1 MDAALA
7 QHEGH
12 QGHKGKEHLPFVSF
26 APFVVNRRWGR
37 LSAAREILREACISL
52 YQHRFRAA
60 LSMLGISWGII
71 SVVVLLAYGNGFGGA
86 LDAGFRGAFS
96 DGTVVVFPGQTSLQ
110 AGGERAGKR
119 VRVTADDVLAIGELP
134 LVKNVSPEFM
144 QDFPVVFGN
153 KQSSHLVRG
162 VAGSYGV
169 MRSEKPQAGGRFL
182 EEDDVRLRRRVAFIG
197 TEVQRKLFG
206 GIPPVGETIRIGG
219 QPFEI
224 VGVMEEKVQLSNY
237 NRPDKYCI
245 FIPWTTMGGLTDNRY
260 VGTFVLQAVSPMLE
274 PKATRQVREFLA
286 KRYRYNPA
294 DERALNM
301 FGSEESNKITSG
313 IVGGLKIVL
322 TFIGVLTL
330 AIGGVGIMNIMF
342 VNVQERTREIGVR
355 KALGAKRR
363 EILLQ
368 FLLEGLATTF
378 VGGIVG
384 IAVSWGL
391 VWLLSPRPFL
401 AELLDDASRVT
412 DIHLVL
418 SVQLVAV
425 TTSIL
430 TIVGLISG
438 LLPALKASRLDPI
451 EALRYE

>member
-1 MDAALA
+1 MNAPS
-7 QHEGH
+7 HV
-12 QGHKGKEHLPFVSF
+12 LPGASYVVQSVSR
-26 APFVVNRRWGR
+26 PRRLIRWG
-37 LSAAREILREACISL
+37 LFREVVREAAFSL
-52 YQHRFRAA
+52 YHHRFRAA

-71 SVVVLLAYGNGFGGA
+71 SVVMLLAYGDGFRSA

-96 DGTVVVFPGQTSLQ
+96 DGTVVAFPGQTSLQ

-119 VRVTADDVLAIGELP
+119 VRVTSDDVLAMGELP

-144 QDFPVVFGN
+144 REFPVVYAN

-162 VAGSYGV
+162 VAASYGI
-169 MRSEKPQAGGRFL
+169 MRAEKPQAGGRFL
-182 EEDDVRLRRRVAFIG
+182 EDDDVRLRRRVAFIG
-197 TEVQRKLFG
+197 TEVERKLFS

-245 FIPWTTMGGLTDNRY
+245 FIPWTTMGGLTENVY
-260 VGTFVLQAVSPMLE
+260 VNTFVWQAVSPMLE
-274 PKATRQVREFLA
+274 PKAIQQVREFLA
-286 KRYRYNPA
+286 KRYRYSPA
-294 DERALNM
+294 DTRAVNM
-301 FGSEESNKITSG
+301 HGSVENQQ
-313 IVGGLKIVL
+313 IVGGIVTGLKVVL

-355 KALGAKRR
+355 KALGARRR

-368 FLLEGLATTF
+368 FLLEGIVTTF
-378 VGGIVG
+378 AGGVVG
-384 IAVSWGL
+384 IALSMGL
-391 VWLLSPRPFL
+391 VWLFSPRPFL

-418 SVQLVAV
+418 SVQLVAI
-425 TTSIL
+425 TSTIL
-430 TIVGLISG
+430 MFVGLVSG
-438 LLPALKASRLDPI
+438 LLPAIKASRLDPI

>member
-1 MDAALA
+1 M
-7 QHEGH
+7 GRSS
-12 QGHKGKEHLPFVSF
+12 VSSVSS
-26 APFVVNRRWGR
+26 VVHRF
-37 LSAAREILREACISL
+37 REIVVEALYSL
-52 YQHRFRAA
+52 YHHRFRAA

-71 SVVVLLAYGNGFGGA
+71 SVVVLLAYGNGFRGA

-96 DGTVVVFPGQTSLQ
+96 DGTVVSFPGQTSLQ

-144 QDFPVVFGN
+144 QEFPTVYGN
-153 KQSSHLVRG
+153 RQSSYMARG
-162 VAGSYGV
+162 VAAPYGV
-169 MRSEKPQAGGRFL
+169 MRSEKPQPGGRFL
-182 EEDDVRLRRRVAFIG
+182 EDDDIRLRRRVAFIG

-206 GIPPVGETIRIGG
+206 AIPPVGQIIRVGG
-219 QPFEI
+219 APFEI

-245 FIPWTTMGGLTDNRY
+245 FIPWTTMGGLTNNRY
-260 VGTFVLQAVSPMLE
+260 VSTFVWQAVSPMLE
-274 PKATRQVREFLA
+274 PKAQTQVREFLA
-286 KRYRYNPA
+286 KRYRYDPK
-294 DERALNM
+294 DERAVNM
-301 FGSEESNKITSG
+301 FGSEKTNEITSG

-330 AIGGVGIMNIMF
+330 MIGGVGIMNIMF

-378 VGGIVG
+378 AGGIVG

-418 SVQLVAV
+418 SMPLIAI
-425 TTSIL
+425 TTTIL
-430 TIVGLISG
+430 MIVGLVAG

>member
-1 MDAALA
+1 M
-7 QHEGH
+7 Q
-12 QGHKGKEHLPFVSF
+12 V
-26 APFVVNRRWGR
+26 
-37 LSAAREILREACISL
+37 
-52 YQHRFRAA
+52 
-60 LSMLGISWGII
+60 
-71 SVVVLLAYGNGFGGA
+71 
-86 LDAGFRGAFS
+86 
-96 DGTVVVFPGQTSLQ
+96 
-110 AGGERAGKR
+110 GGERAGTR
-119 VRVTADDVLAIGELP
+119 VRVTADDVMAIAELP

-144 QDFPVVFGN
+144 QDFPVAYGSR
-153 KQSSHLVRG
+153 QSSFLVRG
-162 VAGSYGV
+162 VAASYGL
-169 MRSEKPQAGGRFL
+169 MRSEKAQAGGRFL

-197 TEVQRKLFG
+197 TEVQRKMFG
-206 GIPPVGETIRIGG
+206 PGRAVGETLRVGG
-219 QPFEI
+219 QPFEV

-237 NRPDKYCI
+237 NRPDKYCV
-245 FIPWTTMGGLTDNRY
+245 FIPWTTMGGLSDNRY
-260 VGTFVLQAVSPMLE
+260 VGTFVWQAVSPMLE
-274 PKATRQVREFLA
+274 PKAQRQVREFLA

-301 FGSEESNKITSG
+301 FGSEKTQEITSG

-330 AIGGVGIMNIMF
+330 AIGGIGIMNIMF

-355 KALGAKRR
+355 KALGARPR
-363 EILLQ
+363 EILIQ

-378 VGGIVG
+378 AGGVVG

-418 SVQLVAV
+418 SVQLVV
-425 TTSIL
+425 ITSSIL
-430 TIVGLISG
+430 MVVGLVSG
-438 LLPALKASRLDPI
+438 FLPALKASRLDPI

>member
-1 MDAALA
+1 M
-7 QHEGH
+7 
-12 QGHKGKEHLPFVSF
+12 VS
-26 APFVVNRRWGR
+26 PLLKRRWAKLLR
-37 LSAAREILREACISL
+37 VREIVREACFGL
-52 YQHRFRAA
+52 YHHWFRAA

-71 SVVVLLAYGNGFGGA
+71 SVVVLLAYGNGFRGA

-96 DGTVVVFPGQTSLQ
+96 DGTVVVWPGQTSLQ

-119 VRVTADDVLAIGELP
+119 VHVTSGDVLAIGELP
-134 LVKNVSPEFM
+134 LVKSASPEFM
-144 QDFPVVFGN
+144 QEFPIGYGN
-153 KQSSHLVRG
+153 KQSSRLVRG
-162 VAGSYGV
+162 VAASYGV

-197 TEVQRKLFG
+197 TDVQRKLFG
-206 GIPPVGETIRIGG
+206 GAPPVGEKIRIGG

-245 FIPWTTMGGLTDNRY
+245 FVPWTTMSGLTDTRY
-260 VGTFVLQAVSPMLE
+260 VNTFVWQATSPMLE
-274 PKATRQVREFLA
+274 PKATRQVREFFA
-286 KRYRYNPA
+286 KRYRYNPT

-301 FGSEESNKITSG
+301 FGSEKTNEITSG

-355 KALGAKRR
+355 KALGARPR
-363 EILLQ
+363 DILLQ

-378 VGGIVG
+378 AGGIVG
-384 IAVSWGL
+384 IAVSSGL

-412 DIHLVL
+412 DIHLVMSL
-418 SVQLVAV
+418 PLVGVTATILMFVGLVA
-425 TTSIL
+425 
-430 TIVGLISG
+430 G
-438 LLPALKASRLDPI
+438 LLPAIKASRLDPI

>member
-1 MDAALA
+1 MRSI
-7 QHEGH
+7 
-12 QGHKGKEHLPFVSF
+12 VS
-26 APFVVNRRWGR
+26 
-37 LSAAREILREACISL
+37 EAFLGL
-52 YQHRFRAA
+52 YHHRFRAA

-96 DGTVVVFPGQTSLQ
+96 DGTVVVWPGQTSLQ

-119 VRVTADDVLAIGELP
+119 VRVTADDVLAAGELP
-134 LVKNVSPEFM
+134 LVKTVSPEFM
-144 QDFPVVFGN
+144 QEFPTTYGN
-153 KQSSHLVRG
+153 KQGSHLIRG
-162 VAGSYGV
+162 VAATYGQ

-182 EEDDVRLRRRVAFIG
+182 EEEDVRLRRRVAFIG

-206 GIPPVGETIRIGG
+206 GTPAVGETLRIAG

-224 VGVMEEKVQLSNY
+224 VGVLEEKVQLSNY

-245 FIPWTTMGGLTDNRY
+245 FIPWTTMGGLSDNRY
-260 VGTFVLQAVSPMLE
+260 VGTFVWQAVTPILE
-274 PKATRQVREFLA
+274 PKATLQVREFFA
-286 KRYRYNPA
+286 KRYRYNAA

-301 FGSEESNKITSG
+301 FGSEQTNEIASG

-355 KALGAKRR
+355 KALGARR
-363 EILLQ
+363 RTILMQ
-368 FLLEGLATTF
+368 FLLEGLVTTF
-378 VGGIVG
+378 AGGVVG
-384 IAVSWGL
+384 IAVSAGL

-401 AELLDDASRVT
+401 AELLDDTSRVT
-412 DIHLVL
+412 DIHLAL
-418 SVQLVAV
+418 SVPLVGV
-425 TTSIL
+425 TTAIL
-430 TIVGLISG
+430 MVVGLISG
-438 LLPALKASRLDPI
+438 LLPAIKASRLDPI

>member
-1 MDAALA
+1 M
-7 QHEGH
+7 
-12 QGHKGKEHLPFVSF
+12 
-26 APFVVNRRWGR
+26 
-37 LSAAREILREACISL
+37 EILREAFFGL
-52 YQHRFRAA
+52 YHHRFRAA

-71 SVVVLLAYGNGFGGA
+71 AVVVLLAYGNGFRGA

-119 VRVTADDVLAIGELP
+119 VRVTADDVIAVGELP
-134 LVKNVSPEFM
+134 LVKNISPEFM
-144 QDFPVVFGN
+144 QEFPVVVGN

-162 VAGSYGV
+162 VAASYGV
-169 MRSEKPQAGGRFL
+169 MRAEKPQAGGRFI
-182 EEDDVRLRRRVAFIG
+182 EEDDVRFRRRVAFIG

-206 GIPPVGETIRIGG
+206 SIQPVGETIRIGG

-237 NRPDKYCI
+237 NRPDKYCV
-245 FIPWTTMGGLTDNRY
+245 FIPWTTMGGLSDNRY
-260 VGTFVLQAVSPMLE
+260 VGTFVWQAVTPMLE
-274 PKATRQVREFLA
+274 PKATRQVREFFA
-286 KRYRYNPA
+286 KRYRYDAA

-301 FGSEESNKITSG
+301 FGSEQTNAITSG
-313 IVGGLKIVL
+313 IVSGLKIVL

-355 KALGAKRR
+355 KALGAKRG
-363 EILLQ
+363 EILMQ

-378 VGGIVG
+378 AGGITG
-384 IAVSWGL
+384 IAASVGL

-418 SVQLVAV
+418 SMPLVAI
-425 TTSIL
+425 TTTIL
-430 TIVGLISG
+430 MVVGLVSG

>member
-1 MDAALA
+1 M
-7 QHEGH
+7 
-12 QGHKGKEHLPFVSF
+12 
-26 APFVVNRRWGR
+26 RWAM
-37 LSAAREILREACISL
+37 SREIVWEACYGL
-52 YQHRFRAA
+52 YHHWFRAA

-71 SVVVLLAYGNGFGGA
+71 SVVVLLAYGNGFRSA

-96 DGTVVVFPGQTSLQ
+96 DGTVISWPGQTSLQ

-119 VRVTADDVLAIGELP
+119 VRVTPADVIAIGELP

-144 QDFPVVFGN
+144 QDFPIVYGN

-162 VAGSYGV
+162 VSASYGT

-182 EEDDVRLRRRVAFIG
+182 EEEDIRLRRRVAFIG
-197 TEVQRKLFG
+197 SEVQRKLFG
-206 GIPPVGETIRIGG
+206 AIPPVGETIRVGG

-237 NRPDKYCI
+237 NRPDKYCV

-260 VGTFVLQAVSPMLE
+260 VGTFVWQAVSPLLE
-274 PKATRQVREFLA
+274 PKATRQVRELLA
-286 KRYRYNPA
+286 KRYRYDA
-294 DERALNM
+294 SDERAVNM
-301 FGSEESNKITSG
+301 FGSEKTNEITDG

-355 KALGAKRR
+355 LALGACRR

-378 VGGIVG
+378 AGGAIG
-384 IAVSWGL
+384 IAVSYGL

-418 SVQLVAV
+418 SLQLIAIS
-425 TTSIL
+425 TTIL
-430 TIVGLISG
+430 MIVGLISG
-438 LLPALKASRLDPI
+438 FLPALKASRLDPI

>member
-1 MDAALA
+1 MR
-7 QHEGH
+7 
-12 QGHKGKEHLPFVSF
+12 F
-26 APFVVNRRWGR
+26 AKT
-37 LSAAREILREACISL
+37 LREIVREAAFGL
-52 YQHRFRAA
+52 YHHWFRAA

-71 SVVVLLAYGNGFGGA
+71 SVVVLLAYGNGFRGA

-96 DGTVVVFPGQTSLQ
+96 DGTVVVWPGQTSMQ
-110 AGGERAGKR
+110 VGGERAGTR
-119 VRVTADDVLAIGELP
+119 VRVTADDVMAIAELP

-144 QDFPVVFGN
+144 QDFPVAYGSR
-153 KQSSHLVRG
+153 QSSFLVRG
-162 VAGSYGV
+162 VAASYGL
-169 MRSEKPQAGGRFL
+169 MRSEKAQAGGRFL

-197 TEVQRKLFG
+197 TEVQRKMFG
-206 GIPPVGETIRIGG
+206 PGRAVGETLRVGG

-237 NRPDKYCI
+237 NRPDKYCV
-245 FIPWTTMGGLTDNRY
+245 FVPWTTMGGLSDTRY
-260 VGTFVLQAVSPMLE
+260 VGTFVWQAVSPMLE
-274 PKATRQVREFLA
+274 PRATRQVREFFA
-286 KRYRYNPA
+286 KRYRYNAA

-301 FGSEESNKITSG
+301 FGSEKTNEITNG

-355 KALGAKRR
+355 KALGARRR

-378 VGGIVG
+378 IGGVVG
-384 IAVSWGL
+384 ISVSYGL

-401 AELLDDASRVT
+401 AELLDDTRRLT
-412 DIHLVL
+412 DIHLIL
-418 SVQLVAV
+418 SGQLVLV
-425 TTSIL
+425 TTTIL
-430 TIVGLISG
+430 TLVGIVSG
-438 LLPALKASRLDPI
+438 FLPALKASRLDPI

>member
-1 MDAALA
+1 MTR
-7 QHEGH
+7 GH
-12 QGHKGKEHLPFVSF
+12 VI
-26 APFVVNRRWGR
+26 
-37 LSAAREILREACISL
+37 EIVREACFGL
-52 YQHRFRAA
+52 YHHRFRAA

-71 SVVVLLAYGNGFGGA
+71 SVVVLLSYGDGFRGA

-96 DGTVVVFPGQTSLQ
+96 DGTVVTFPGQTSLQ

-119 VRVTADDVLAIGELP
+119 VRVTPDDVIAIGELP

-144 QDFPVVFGN
+144 HEFPVVYGN
-153 KQSSHLVRG
+153 KQSSHLIRG
-162 VAGSYGV
+162 VAASYGV
-169 MRSEKPQAGGRFL
+169 MRAETPQAGGRFL
-182 EEDDVRLRRRVAFIG
+182 DGEDERLRKRVAFIG

-206 GIPPVGETIRIGG
+206 GIPPVGETIRIAG

-237 NRPDKYCI
+237 NRPDKFCV
-245 FIPWTTMGGLTDNRY
+245 FIPWTTMASLADTRY
-260 VGTFVLQAVSPMLE
+260 VNTFVWQAVSPMLE
-274 PKATRQVREFLA
+274 PKATLQVKEYLA
-286 KRYRYNPA
+286 KRYRYNPS

-301 FGSEESNKITSG
+301 FGSAKTQEISAG

-342 VNVQERTREIGVR
+342 VNVQERTREIGLR
-355 KALGAKRR
+355 KALGAKRG

-368 FLLEGLATTF
+368 FLLEGLVTTF
-378 VGGIVG
+378 AGGVIG

-418 SVQLVAV
+418 SLQLVTV
-425 TTSIL
+425 TSAIL
-430 TIVGLISG
+430 MIVGLVSG